1 MLSTSISTPL
11 ATMLDREQQGA
22 TAPGVT
28 GYQVGDLVIDLGQQR
43 VTRNRSDI
51 ALPSLSFD
59 LLVTLARAAPNL
71 VTFDQL
77 TARVWP
83 HLVITPETISQRV
96 KLVRDALGDDPHA
109 PRYIAGIRGR
119 GYRMVAAVK
128 PLPVESQ
135 IQPAGHD
142 ETAVTAF
149 NPPANSIAVLP
160 FVNMSGDATQEYFSD
175 GLAEELLNALTR
187 INDLRVAAR
196 TSSFSFKGKDTDIGT
211 VARKLN
217 VGAVLE
223 GSVRRSGH
231 TVRITTQLNDA
242 ATGFHI
248 WSESYDRDLGD
259 MLQLQT
265 QIATAVAEALK
276 VKLLGD
282 EGTKIE
288 LGGTHY
294 PAAFDAYL
302 RGSKSLYSG
311 RGASNYQRAIAA
323 YAEAIRLDPNYALA
337 FAGRSQALSSYA
349 SEWATETAIREYFDK
364 AQADARE
371 ALKLAPGLAEG
382 YLALASYFN
391 RGSLDFTRA
400 NHAYERAMGL
410 APGNAEVLARGGRFA
425 ATMGRFGA
433 SLTAGRRAVA
443 LDPLSARSRYL
454 LGQSLRY
461 ARRNEEAVAAFGEVI
476 SLEPDYD
483 GAHGLRG
490 LVYYGLGDFQSARS
504 SCELKPDNW
513 ASLWC
518 LAVTQDKLGRHTDAE
533 VMLEKLQVAYGDA
546 GPVEYAGIY
555 AQWGNTAKALEWL
568 TAAMRLRNPDLVYVK
583 TEPLLDPLRK
593 EPGFQSIERALK
605 FPE

>member
-135 IQPAGHD
+135 IQPPGHD

-265 QIATAVAEALK
+265 R
-276 VKLLGD
+276 D
-282 EGTKIE
+282 R
-288 LGGTHY
+288 
-294 PAAFDAYL
+294 D
-302 RGSKSLYSG
+302 RGS
-311 RGASNYQRAIAA
+311 RG
-323 YAEAIRLDPNYALA
+323 
-337 FAGRSQALSSYA
+337 
-349 SEWATETAIREYFDK
+349 T
-364 AQADARE
+364 
-371 ALKLAPGLAEG
+371 
-382 YLALASYFN
+382 
-391 RGSLDFTRA
+391 
-400 NHAYERAMGL
+400 
-410 APGNAEVLARGGRFA
+410 
-425 ATMGRFGA
+425 
-433 SLTAGRRAVA
+433 
-443 LDPLSARSRYL
+443 
-454 LGQSLRY
+454 
-461 ARRNEEAVAAFGEVI
+461 
-476 SLEPDYD
+476 
-483 GAHGLRG
+483 
-490 LVYYGLGDFQSARS
+490 
-504 SCELKPDNW
+504 
-513 ASLWC
+513 
-518 LAVTQDKLGRHTDAE
+518 
-533 VMLEKLQVAYGDA
+533 
-546 GPVEYAGIY
+546 
-555 AQWGNTAKALEWL
+555 
-568 TAAMRLRNPDLVYVK
+568 
-583 TEPLLDPLRK
+583 
-593 EPGFQSIERALK
+593 
-605 FPE
+605 